1 MRLPKSVQVRYFGDL
16 ITLTR
21 LPTQTFSKSEIVSLC
36 DVLYLLSC
44 QTLGGVGLGGGDGV
58 LLNQHVHFIMSGT
71 ILETQ
76 LVADV
81 CYTKKKKRKEKKK
94 KLVHHAVQSL

>member
-1 MRLPKSVQVRYFGDL
+1 MRLPKSVQVGYFGDL

-36 DVLYLLSC
+36 NVLYLLSC
-44 QTLGGVGLGGGDGV
+44 QSLGGVGLGGGGGGGV
-58 LLNQHVHFIMSGT
+58 LLNQHVHFIISGI

-81 CYTKKKKRKEKKK
+81 CY
-94 KLVHHAVQSL
+94 

>member
-44 QTLGGVGLGGGDGV
+44 QSRGGGGGGGGLGGGDGV

-81 CYTKKKKRKEKKK
+81 CYKKKKK
-94 KLVHHAVQSL
+94 